1 MMTSG
6 EKRDLRATRKAL
18 AIYTNLLKA
27 NHSETIN
34 ESAKQLIANA
44 HKRLADIKA
53 KHPRIR

>member
-1 MMTSG
+1 MTSG